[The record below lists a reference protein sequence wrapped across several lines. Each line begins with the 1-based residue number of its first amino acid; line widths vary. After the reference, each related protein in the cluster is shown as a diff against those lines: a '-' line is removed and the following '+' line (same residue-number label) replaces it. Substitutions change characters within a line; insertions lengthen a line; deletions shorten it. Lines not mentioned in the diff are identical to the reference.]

1 MPTARLCSLGGKKQG
16 RVGRKGKTERVTH
29 MKHVDYILTAGNKK
43 VFGGL
48 IGCSLPGDP
57 ANDGRIGFLLCASH
71 EASVLI
77 GLKYKIAPEFW
88 SCSQFCTAGDKKLKG
103 KDNPWEMLCDIGT

>member
-1 MPTARLCSLGGKKQG
+1 
-16 RVGRKGKTERVTH
+16 
-29 MKHVDYILTAGNKK
+29 MKHVDSILTAGNKK

-71 EASVLI
+71 EASNR
-77 GLKYKIAPEFW
+77 
-88 SCSQFCTAGDKKLKG
+88 S
-103 KDNPWEMLCDIGT
+103 

>member
-1 MPTARLCSLGGKKQG
+1 
-16 RVGRKGKTERVTH
+16 
-29 MKHVDYILTAGNKK
+29 MKHVDSILTAGNKK

>member
-1 MPTARLCSLGGKKQG
+1 MMEGLDFCYVHL
-16 RVGRKGKTERVTH
+16 
-29 MKHVDYILTAGNKK
+29 MKL
-43 VFGGL
+43 
-48 IGCSLPGDP
+48 
-57 ANDGRIGFLLCASH
+57 
-71 EASVLI
+71 LI